1 MGGAAGAALI
11 GGLTSG
17 FVQGRRQAEEQSVQN
32 EYKKVLMNQAK
43 MNIEM
48 AEQKWNAMKR
58 FQQTGDPM
66 DAMMAGIDTGK
77 MDEARIMK
85 GLFPDQVTPQQP
97 QTNIGMNYEE
107 PTTPQVTFNGGLT
120 GVPRINFDNL
130 TPHQKGFLNKKW
142 GLFDFEKVTGARE
155 ATVDGQ
161 SGIQYYGPNG
171 PVTFQPTDSPV
182 EYVKGPPINGIEH
195 EYAVHKVTKQPMNPM
210 FYPPKPLAT
219 EIKYQE
225 VTNPDK
231 SKSLKPVP
239 RFANPQG
246 GMGTPSQAIGMPKP
260 GQPIQFDNKETLDEY
275 VKTFGSG
282 GRSGGGIQ
290 TEPAQNDM
298 VIPTEKLGDYYNPV
312 EGKFLSEHPEAGA
325 MTQNKRLQ
333 LGYKEV
339 PKLGE
344 EQKGRFSGAV
354 IALDEMLPRVYK
366 EMFPG
371 GKFSA
376 KVHNDVKKIAS
387 SNKMLN
393 ELGGGTV
400 GEAVYK
406 DLIESA
412 EAWVRSKTGAAMN
425 DAEIEQAAKT
435 FVGQWLSNSST
446 VKRGLDN
453 LKSLLEGFAKSH
465 DPKGVYR
472 DIETR
477 KETVVDGKT
486 YIRLKG
492 QWFEKR

>member
-1 MGGAAGAALI
+1 
-11 GGLTSG
+11 
-17 FVQGRRQAEEQSVQN
+17 
-32 EYKKVLMNQAK
+32 MNQAK

-225 VTNPDK
+225 VASPDK
-231 SKSLKPVP
+231 SKSLEPVP

-246 GMGTPSQAIGMPKP
+246 GMGTPSQAIGMPKK
-260 GQPIQFDNKETLDEY
+260 GQSIQFDNKETLDEY

-290 TEPAQNDM
+290 TEPAERAKLLSDKDLADYIDIDTGKRPQGKWTQDSIEANGKY
-298 VIPTEKLGDYYNPV
+298 VRKPEKVLSTEEAAKLGNGILAV
-312 EGKFLSEHPEAGA
+312 ENIPIVTERLFPNGNLDPKFADDLWAWYKSPALMAKSEAASYGKMIKQAIEA
-325 MTQNKRLQ
+325 NVRLA
-333 LGYKEV
+333 
-339 PKLGE
+339 
-344 EQKGRFSGAV
+344 SGANV
-354 IALDEMLPRVYK
+354 PPNEIKDRIETYTNQ
-366 EMFPG
+366 F
-371 GKFSA
+371 FS
-376 KVHNDVKKIAS
+376 
-387 SNKMLN
+387 
-393 ELGGGTV
+393 
-400 GEAVYK
+400 
-406 DLIESA
+406 SA
-412 EAWVRSKTGAAMN
+412 EAIATGYNMLYSSLGTNVEIADPTGYYRAVSKKARKPLLEVQKPSLLPKGNGKVIDKAMAQKFLNANGN
-425 DAEIEQAAKT
+425 DPVKAREAAKAAGWK
-435 FVGQWLSNSST
+435 VQ
-446 VKRGLDN
+446 
-453 LKSLLEGFAKSH
+453 
-465 DPKGVYR
+465 
-472 DIETR
+472 
-477 KETVVDGKT
+477 
-486 YIRLKG
+486 
-492 QWFEKR
+492 